1 MEGGRNSTASLLLKK
16 EEELKA
22 KVNVVSQWEN

>member
-1 MEGGRNSTASLLLKK
+1 MQSQKQDDEDELSKYLRLKK

-22 KVNVVSQWEN
+22 SLL